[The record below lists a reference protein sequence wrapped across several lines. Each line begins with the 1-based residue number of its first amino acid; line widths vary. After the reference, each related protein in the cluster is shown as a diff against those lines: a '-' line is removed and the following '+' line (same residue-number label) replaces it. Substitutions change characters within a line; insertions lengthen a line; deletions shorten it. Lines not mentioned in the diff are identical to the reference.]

1 MFWKKKKPET
11 EIIHHDSD
19 ELRNTFRYHFKKGR
33 GFTIRFKEKDITIL
47 DISAGG
53 LSFKNQ
59 GFQPYDADTI
69 QLALDIPNYIGNP
82 SFSAGL
88 RILTIDED
96 HLCHCIFEQ
105 CSLEQ
110 YELIHKY
117 VLEMQKN
124 DLAH

>member
-11 EIIHHDSD
+11 EFVHYDSD
-19 ELRNTFRYHFKKGR
+19 ELRNAFRYHFKEGW
-33 GFTIRFKEKDITIL
+33 GFAIRFKGKDITIL

-59 GFQPYDADTI
+59 GFQPYDVDTI
-69 QLALDIPNYIGNP
+69 RLTLDIPNYIGSP

>member
-1 MFWKKKKPET
+1 LFWKKKKPEI
-11 EIIHHDSD
+11 EFIHHNSD
-19 ELRNTFRYHFKKGR
+19 ELRNAFRYRFKKGR
-33 GFTIRFKEKDITIL
+33 GLTIRFKGKEVAIL

-53 LSFKNQ
+53 LSFENQ
-59 GFQPYDADTI
+59 GFQPFDVDTI
-69 QLALDIPNYIGNP
+69 QLTLDIPNFIGNP
-82 SFSAGL
+82 LFSVGL
-88 RILTIDED
+88 RILTIDEN
-96 HLCHCIFEQ
+96 HLCRCIFEQ